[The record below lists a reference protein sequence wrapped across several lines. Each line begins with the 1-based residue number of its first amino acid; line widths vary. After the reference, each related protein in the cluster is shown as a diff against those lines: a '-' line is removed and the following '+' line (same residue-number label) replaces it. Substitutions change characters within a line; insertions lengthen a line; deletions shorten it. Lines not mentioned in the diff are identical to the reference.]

1 MTTLAIKPT
10 AVCRDCG
17 SRLPLRTLR
26 PDGVKQWV
34 CRQTLVCISVAK
46 ARGRTVHL

>member
-1 MTTLAIKPT
+1 MMTSSIKPT

-17 SRLPLRTLR
+17 SRLPLRKLR

-34 CRQTLVCISVAK
+34 CREHLVCISVAK
-46 ARGRTVHL
+46 VRGRMVRL